1 MKKRQFSLKGS
12 GLCFKKWSG
21 DKWAVFN
28 TLHREIKIGILAAVY
43 FTTLGYHQTLANT
56 ESDSISS
63 KITLNEIQVSGKRAP
78 GIYQETGRQIAVISR
93 EQIEKLPAQSIQ
105 GLLRTALGVDI
116 RERGPLGMQAD
127 ISMRGGSFDQVMIL
141 LNGINVTDPQ
151 TGHYGLNLP
160 VDLASVERIEI
171 LRGPAAR
178 VHGPNAFD
186 GAINFVTK
194 SGSENKVSAQLTA
207 GDHGLYNLHAGLS
220 HRKGAFGNYFSAQKG
235 ASDGYIDNT
244 DFDILN
250 LYYRGQV
257 TREQSKFS
265 LQLGYN
271 DKSYG
276 ANSFYSASYPNQF
289 DANRTLFAA
298 ASMESSGLIRIRS
311 DVYWRR
317 HHDRFELFRNY
328 IGAASWYTGHN
339 YHLSETAGASLNAT
353 TSWSLG
359 TTSLGA
365 ELRSESIWSN
375 VLGLPM
381 DKPLDVPGENE
392 GQFTRSFNR
401 TNFSVFAEHN
411 IYFGRFD
418 LSGGVLINR
427 HSNSGYGV
435 DWYPGI
441 DLSYRLTT
449 LLKWTASYNRSLR
462 MPTFTDLFYSGP
474 TNVGNPNL
482 KPERAETY
490 ETAFRLRNE
499 TYSASVGGFYRI
511 GRDLIDWG
519 RIPGETVYTTSN
531 INRVEA
537 LGTEA
542 AADLLLSELIP
553 GQTLLRSL
561 SVNYSYVWQDKVS
574 DEGYESYYVL
584 DHLRQKLNIS
594 LIHGLGLPNVD
605 IYWNIQYRD
614 RAGYYTK
621 SDGTRVDHTP
631 FWLTDLRVSWNKGNY
646 GLYAEASNLFDA
658 TYSDL
663 SELRQPGLWLKLGAR
678 IELKIL

>member
-1 MKKRQFSLKGS
+1 MKGS

-594 LIHGLGLPNVD
+594 LIHGLGLPNVEVN
-605 IYWNIQYRD
+605 WNMQYRD

>member
-21 DKWAVFN
+21 DKCAVFN

-194 SGSENKVSAQLTA
+194 SGSENKVSAQVTA

-381 DKPLDVPGENE
+381 DKPLDVPGESE

-594 LIHGLGLPNVD
+594 LIHGLGLPNVEVN
-605 IYWNIQYRD
+605 WNMQYRD

>member
-1 MKKRQFSLKGS
+1 LKGS

-594 LIHGLGLPNVD
+594 LIHGLGLPNVEVN
-605 IYWNIQYRD
+605 WNMQYRD

>member
-1 MKKRQFSLKGS
+1 MKGS

-21 DKWAVFN
+21 DKCAVFN
-28 TLHREIKIGILAAVY
+28 TLHREIKIGILTAAY

-311 DVYWRR
+311 DIYWRR

-594 LIHGLGLPNVD
+594 LIHGLGLPNVEVN
-605 IYWNIQYRD
+605 WNMQYRD

>member
-561 SVNYSYVWQDKVS
+561 SVNYSYVWQDKES

-594 LIHGLGLPNVD
+594 LIHGLGLPNVEVN
-605 IYWNIQYRD
+605 WNMQYRD

-678 IELKIL
+678 IELWL

>member
-594 LIHGLGLPNVD
+594 LIHGLGLPNVEVN
-605 IYWNIQYRD
+605 WNMQYRD

>member
-21 DKWAVFN
+21 NKWAVFN

-328 IGAASWYTGHN
+328 IGADSWYTGHN

-594 LIHGLGLPNVD
+594 LIHGLGLPNVEVN
-605 IYWNIQYRD
+605 WNMQYRD

>member
-1 MKKRQFSLKGS
+1 MKGS

-553 GQTLLRSL
+553 GQTLLKSL

-614 RAGYYTK
+614 RAGYFTG

>member
-1 MKKRQFSLKGS
+1 MKKRQFSLKDS

-28 TLHREIKIGILAAVY
+28 TLHRKIKIGILAAVY

-594 LIHGLGLPNVD
+594 LIHGLGLPNVEVN
-605 IYWNIQYRD
+605 WNIQYRD

-621 SDGTRVDHTP
+621 SDGTRVDHRP

>member
-1 MKKRQFSLKGS
+1 MKGS

-21 DKWAVFN
+21 DKCAVFN

>member
-1 MKKRQFSLKGS
+1 
-12 GLCFKKWSG
+12 
-21 DKWAVFN
+21 
-28 TLHREIKIGILAAVY
+28 
-43 FTTLGYHQTLANT
+43 
-56 ESDSISS
+56 
-63 KITLNEIQVSGKRAP
+63 LNEIQVSGKRAP

-594 LIHGLGLPNVD
+594 LIHGLGLPNVEVN
-605 IYWNIQYRD
+605 WNMQYRD

>member
-1 MKKRQFSLKGS
+1 MKGS

-594 LIHGLGLPNVD
+594 LIHGLGLPNVEVN
-605 IYWNIQYRD
+605 WNIQYRD

>member
-12 GLCFKKWSG
+12 DLCFKKWSG

-441 DLSYRLTT
+441 DLSYRLTS
-449 LLKWTASYNRSLR
+449 LLRWTASYNRSLR

-499 TYSASVGGFYRI
+499 FYSASVGGFYRI

-594 LIHGLGLPNVD
+594 LIHGLGLPNVEVN
-605 IYWNIQYRD
+605 WNMQYRD

>member
-12 GLCFKKWSG
+12 DLCFKKWSG
-21 DKWAVFN
+21 DKCAVFN

-93 EQIEKLPAQSIQ
+93 EQIEKLPVQSIQ

-381 DKPLDVPGENE
+381 DKTLDVPGENE

-594 LIHGLGLPNVD
+594 LIHGMGLPNVEVN
-605 IYWNIQYRD
+605 WNMQYRD
-614 RAGYYTK
+614 RAGYFTG

-678 IELKIL
+678 IELKIF

>member
-381 DKPLDVPGENE
+381 DKTLDVPGENE

-594 LIHGLGLPNVD
+594 LIHGLGLPNVEVN
-605 IYWNIQYRD
+605 WNMQYRD

>member
-28 TLHREIKIGILAAVY
+28 TLHREIKIGILTAAY

-127 ISMRGGSFDQVMIL
+127 ISMRGGSFDQVMVL

-365 ELRSESIWSN
+365 EVRSESIWSN

-584 DHLRQKLNIS
+584 DHLRQKLNFS

-614 RAGYYTK
+614 RAGYFTG
-621 SDGTRVDHTP
+621 SDGTRVDHRP

-658 TYSDL
+658 HYSDL
-663 SELRQPGLWLKLGAR
+663 SELRQPGLWLKVGAR

>member
-1 MKKRQFSLKGS
+1 MKGS

-28 TLHREIKIGILAAVY
+28 TLHREIKIGILTAAY
-43 FTTLGYHQTLANT
+43 FTTLGYHQTFANT

-116 RERGPLGMQAD
+116 RERGPLGMQVD

-594 LIHGLGLPNVD
+594 LIHGLGLPNVEVN
-605 IYWNIQYRD
+605 WNIQYRD

>member
-28 TLHREIKIGILAAVY
+28 TLHREIKIGILTAAY
-43 FTTLGYHQTLANT
+43 FTTLGYHQTFANT

-614 RAGYYTK
+614 RAGYFTG
-621 SDGTRVDHTP
+621 SDGTRVDHRP

-658 TYSDL
+658 TYLDL

>member
-1 MKKRQFSLKGS
+1 MKGS

-28 TLHREIKIGILAAVY
+28 TLHREIKIGILTAAY
-43 FTTLGYHQTLANT
+43 FTTLGYHQTFANT

-411 IYFGRFD
+411 IYFDRFD

-499 TYSASVGGFYRI
+499 FYSGSLGGFYRI

-542 AADLLLSELIP
+542 AADLLLSELIT

-594 LIHGLGLPNVD
+594 LIHGLGLPNVEVN
-605 IYWNIQYRD
+605 WNMQYRD

-678 IELKIL
+678 IELKIF

>member
-28 TLHREIKIGILAAVY
+28 TLHREIKIGILTAAY
-43 FTTLGYHQTLANT
+43 FTTLGYHQTFANT

-594 LIHGLGLPNVD
+594 LIHGLGLPNVEVN
-605 IYWNIQYRD
+605 WNMQYRD
-614 RAGYYTK
+614 RAGYFTG
-621 SDGTRVDHTP
+621 SDGTRVDHRP

>member
-1 MKKRQFSLKGS
+1 MKGS

-28 TLHREIKIGILAAVY
+28 TLHREIKIGILTAAY

-127 ISMRGGSFDQVMIL
+127 ISMRGGSFDQVMVL

-365 ELRSESIWSN
+365 EVRSESIWSN

-584 DHLRQKLNIS
+584 DHLRQKLNFS

-614 RAGYYTK
+614 RAGYFTG
-621 SDGTRVDHTP
+621 SDGTRVDHRP

-658 TYSDL
+658 HYSDL
-663 SELRQPGLWLKLGAR
+663 SELRQPGLWLKVGAR

>member
-1 MKKRQFSLKGS
+1 MKKRVLRLKSFSLY
-12 GLCFKKWSG
+12 FKKWSG
-21 DKWAVFN
+21 NKCAVFN
-28 TLHREIKIGILAAVY
+28 TLHREIKIGILTAAY

-63 KITLNEIQVSGKRAP
+63 KITLTEIQVSGKRAP

-93 EQIEKLPAQSIQ
+93 EQIEKLPVQSIQ

-235 ASDGYIDNT
+235 ASDGYIANT
-244 DFDILN
+244 DFDIFN

-298 ASMESSGLIRIRS
+298 ASMESSGQIRIRS

-328 IGAASWYTGHN
+328 EGAAAWYTGHN

-365 ELRSESIWSN
+365 EVRSESIWSN

-482 KPERAETY
+482 KPERAETF

-499 TYSASVGGFYRI
+499 FYSGSLGGFYRI

-519 RIPGETVYTTSN
+519 RVPGETVYTTSN

-537 LGTEA
+537 RGVEA
-542 AADLLLSELIP
+542 AADLLLSELIG
-553 GQTLLRSL
+553 GQALLKSL
-561 SVNYSYVWQDKVS
+561 SVNYSYVWQDKES

-594 LIHGLGLPNVD
+594 LIHGMGLPNVD

-614 RAGYYTK
+614 RAGYFTG
-621 SDGTRVDHTP
+621 SDGTRVDHRP

-658 TYSDL
+658 HYSDL
-663 SELRQPGLWLKLGAR
+663 SELRQPGLWLKVGAR
-678 IELKIL
+678 IELWL

>member
-235 ASDGYIDNT
+235 ASNGYIDNT

-594 LIHGLGLPNVD
+594 LIHGLGLPNVEVN
-605 IYWNIQYRD
+605 WNMQYRD

>member
-127 ISMRGGSFDQVMIL
+127 ISMRGGSFDQVMVL

-519 RIPGETVYTTSN
+519 RVPGETVYTTSN

-537 LGTEA
+537 RGVEA
-542 AADLLLSELIP
+542 AADLLLSELIT

-594 LIHGLGLPNVD
+594 LIHGLGLPNVELN
-605 IYWNIQYRD
+605 WNMQYRD

>member
-1 MKKRQFSLKGS
+1 MKGS
-12 GLCFKKWSG
+12 DLCFKKWSG
-21 DKWAVFN
+21 DKCAVFN

-594 LIHGLGLPNVD
+594 LIHGLGLPNVEVN
-605 IYWNIQYRD
+605 WNMQYRD

>member
-1 MKKRQFSLKGS
+1 MKGS

-542 AADLLLSELIP
+542 AADLLLSELIT

-594 LIHGLGLPNVD
+594 LIHGLGLPNVEVN
-605 IYWNIQYRD
+605 WNMQYRD

-678 IELKIL
+678 IELWL

>member
-28 TLHREIKIGILAAVY
+28 TLHREIKIGILTAAY
-43 FTTLGYHQTLANT
+43 FTTLGYHQTFANT

-93 EQIEKLPAQSIQ
+93 EQIDKLPAQSIQ

-594 LIHGLGLPNVD
+594 LIHGLGLPNVEVN
-605 IYWNIQYRD
+605 WNMQYRD

>member
-28 TLHREIKIGILAAVY
+28 TLHREIKIGILTAAY
-43 FTTLGYHQTLANT
+43 FTTLGYHQTFANT

-257 TREQSKFS
+257 TREQSRFS

-537 LGTEA
+537 LGSEA
-542 AADLLLSELIP
+542 TADLLLSELIP

-621 SDGTRVDHTP
+621 SD
-631 FWLTDLRVSWNKGNY
+631 
-646 GLYAEASNLFDA
+646 
-658 TYSDL
+658 
-663 SELRQPGLWLKLGAR
+663 
-678 IELKIL
+678 

>member
-21 DKWAVFN
+21 DKCAVFN

-482 KPERAETY
+482 KPERAETF

-499 TYSASVGGFYRI
+499 FYSGSLGGFYRI

-519 RIPGETVYTTSN
+519 RVPGETVYTTSN

-594 LIHGLGLPNVD
+594 LIHGLGLPNVEVN
-605 IYWNIQYRD
+605 WNMQYRD

>member
-28 TLHREIKIGILAAVY
+28 TLHREIKIGILTAAY

-499 TYSASVGGFYRI
+499 FYSASVGGFYRI

-542 AADLLLSELIP
+542 AADLLLSELIT

-561 SVNYSYVWQDKVS
+561 SVNYSYVWQDKES

-594 LIHGLGLPNVD
+594 LIHGLGLPNVEVN
-605 IYWNIQYRD
+605 WNMQYRD

-678 IELKIL
+678 IELWL

>member
-1 MKKRQFSLKGS
+1 MKGS

-490 ETAFRLRNE
+490 ETTFRLRNE

-594 LIHGLGLPNVD
+594 LIHGLGLPNVELN
-605 IYWNIQYRD
+605 WNIQYRD

>member
-1 MKKRQFSLKGS
+1 MKGS

-28 TLHREIKIGILAAVY
+28 TLHREIKIGILTAAY
-43 FTTLGYHQTLANT
+43 FTTLGYHQTFANT

-499 TYSASVGGFYRI
+499 TYSASVGGFYCI

-594 LIHGLGLPNVD
+594 LIHGLGLPNVEVN
-605 IYWNIQYRD
+605 WNMQYRD

>member
-1 MKKRQFSLKGS
+1 MKKRQFSLKDS

-28 TLHREIKIGILAAVY
+28 TLHRKIKIGILAAVY

-127 ISMRGGSFDQVMIL
+127 ISMRGGSFDQVMVL

-594 LIHGLGLPNVD
+594 FIHGLGLPNVEVN
-605 IYWNIQYRD
+605 WNMQYRD

>member
-28 TLHREIKIGILAAVY
+28 TLHREIKIGILTAAY

-365 ELRSESIWSN
+365 EVRSESIWSN

-584 DHLRQKLNIS
+584 DHLRQKLNFS

-614 RAGYYTK
+614 RAGYFTG
-621 SDGTRVDHTP
+621 SDGTRVDHRP

-658 TYSDL
+658 HYSDL
-663 SELRQPGLWLKLGAR
+663 SELRQPGLWLKVGAR

>member
-28 TLHREIKIGILAAVY
+28 TLHREIKIGILTAAY
-43 FTTLGYHQTLANT
+43 FTTLGYHQTFANT

-141 LNGINVTDPQ
+141 LNGMNVTDPQ

-519 RIPGETVYTTSN
+519 RIPAETVYTTSN

-594 LIHGLGLPNVD
+594 LIHGLGLPNVEVN
-605 IYWNIQYRD
+605 WNMQYRD

>member
-28 TLHREIKIGILAAVY
+28 TLHREIKIGILTAAY
-43 FTTLGYHQTLANT
+43 FTTLGYHQTFANT

-561 SVNYSYVWQDKVS
+561 SVNYSYVWQDKES

-594 LIHGLGLPNVD
+594 LIHGLGLPNVELN
-605 IYWNIQYRD
+605 WNMQYRD

>member
-1 MKKRQFSLKGS
+1 MKGS

-235 ASDGYIDNT
+235 ASDGYIANT
-244 DFDILN
+244 DFDIFN

-594 LIHGLGLPNVD
+594 LIHGLGLPNVEVN
-605 IYWNIQYRD
+605 WNMQYRD

>member
-127 ISMRGGSFDQVMIL
+127 ISMRGGSFDQVMVL

-542 AADLLLSELIP
+542 AADLLLSELIT

-594 LIHGLGLPNVD
+594 LIHGLGLPNVEVN
-605 IYWNIQYRD
+605 WNMQYRD

>member
-490 ETAFRLRNE
+490 ETTFRLRNE

-594 LIHGLGLPNVD
+594 LIHGLGLPNVELN
-605 IYWNIQYRD
+605 WNIQYRD